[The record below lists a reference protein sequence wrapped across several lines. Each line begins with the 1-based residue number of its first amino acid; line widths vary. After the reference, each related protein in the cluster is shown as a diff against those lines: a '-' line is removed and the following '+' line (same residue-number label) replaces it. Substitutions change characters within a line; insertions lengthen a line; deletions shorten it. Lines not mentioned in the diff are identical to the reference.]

1 MHSGQRQVENRD
13 QVAALLKNLDAD
25 EAKIVRLFHIEERS
39 YGEISRLLG
48 IPLGTVGPVLARARA
63 KMRRQAG

>member
-1 MHSGQRQVENRD
+1 MEHRD
-13 QVAALLKNLDAD
+13 QVAALLESLDAD

-48 IPLGTVGPVLARARA
+48 IPLGSVGPVLARARA
-63 KMRRQAG
+63 KLRRQAG